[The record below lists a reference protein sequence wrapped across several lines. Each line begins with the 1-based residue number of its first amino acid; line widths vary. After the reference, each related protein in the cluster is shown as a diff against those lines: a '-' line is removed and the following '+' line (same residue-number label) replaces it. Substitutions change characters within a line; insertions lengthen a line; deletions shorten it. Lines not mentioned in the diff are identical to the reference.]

1 MRQEL
6 WHRGYRYRLN
16 DKRLPGKPDLV
27 LPKYR
32 AVIFINGCF
41 WHGHRGCPKYVQP
54 KANAEFWR
62 EKIARN
68 IARDELNAQRLD
80 TLSWTVITVWEC
92 ELTKKN
98 REATID
104 RIQADLQA
112 AKTKWEGYC
121 ARRRESRA
129 FALEQSRR
137 HKELLAQV
145 EAELNLPKS
154 LRRYAKM
161 VEREEV

>member
-1 MRQEL
+1 MSRIRSRNTTPERVVRQEL

-98 REATID
+98 RE
-104 RIQADLQA
+104 
-112 AKTKWEGYC
+112 
-121 ARRRESRA
+121 SHA